1 MVVARGQRGADSLDR
16 GLGTVLAWRLSLKK
30 MAIKRR
36 MGWTVGIAMVAV
48 LVSAAIVYGSTVRK
62 RSSLEF
68 ESAPVDRGRIVA
80 RVTATGTLSA
90 LVTVQVGS
98 QVSGRIN
105 AIFVDF
111 SSPVTKGQV
120 IARIDRQMF
129 QAAAEQAR
137 ANRAAAEGNLAK
149 ADAQAAEAGRQ
160 TRRAKT
166 LADRQLIAR
175 AEAETRQADDE
186 SAKAGVAA
194 ARGGVAQ
201 ARAAQHQAEVSLAY
215 ATIVSPINGIVI
227 SRNVDIGQTVAASLQ
242 SPTLFTIAE
251 DLCKMQVDT
260 AVSEADVGKLRGSAS
275 ATFTVD
281 AYPNETFRGT
291 IRQIRDAPQAVQNVV
306 TYDAVV
312 DVDNSDLK
320 LKPGM
325 TANVTFVYAER
336 TDVLRLPS
344 AALRFRPPPG
354 LLGPPQND
362 EGLKKKKQA
371 KLDKREATEEA
382 ARAEIGDESRT
393 AARRPVWLLRGERAT
408 PIPVEVGISDGN
420 HVELLTGDLHEGD
433 ELVTDATSTG
443 KDSLLQ
449 TVPTKKSKK
458 LF

>member
-1 MVVARGQRGADSLDR
+1 
-16 GLGTVLAWRLSLKK
+16 
-30 MAIKRR
+30 MAMKRR
-36 MGWTVGIAMVAV
+36 VIWTLSVSMVAV
-48 LVSAAIVYGSTVRK
+48 LVSGVIVYGSSM
-62 RSSLEF
+62 RSGSDLQF
-68 ESAPVDRGRIVA
+68 ESALVDRGRIVA

-120 IARIDRQMF
+120 IARMDRQMF
-129 QAAAEQAR
+129 QAAAEQTR

-149 ADAQAAEAGRQ
+149 AEAQAAEARRQ
-160 TRRAKT
+160 VKRATT
-166 LADRQLIAR
+166 LAERQLIAR
-175 AEAETRQADDE
+175 AEAETRQADDDG
-186 SAKAGVAA
+186 ARAGVAA

-201 ARAAQHQAEVSLAY
+201 ARAAEHQAEVSLAY

-251 DLCKMQVDT
+251 DLRKMQVDT
-260 AVSEADVGKLRGSAS
+260 AVSEADVGKLRASVS

-281 AYPNETFRGT
+281 AYPNERFRGT

-336 TDVLRLPS
+336 ADVLRVPS

-354 LLGPPQND
+354 LLDPVQDDDGSKR
-362 EGLKKKKQA
+362 KKKKQA
-371 KLDKREATEEA
+371 KLERHQAAREEA
-382 ARAEIGDESRT
+382 KPDVDEPRSLT
-393 AARRPVWLLRGERAT
+393 RRSVWLLRGGNAT
-408 PIPVEVGISDGN
+408 PLPVEVGISDGS
-420 HVELLTGDLHEGD
+420 HVELLAGELQEGD
-433 ELVTDATSTG
+433 ALVTDATSTG
-443 KDSLLQ
+443 KGSPMQ
-449 TVPTKKSKK
+449 AVPTKKSKK

>member
-1 MVVARGQRGADSLDR
+1 MR
-16 GLGTVLAWRLSLKK
+16 
-30 MAIKRR
+30 RR
-36 MGWTVGIAMVAV
+36 MTWTFGVAMVAV
-48 LVSAAIVYGSTVRK
+48 LVSGVIVYGSTMHK
-62 RSSLEF
+62 GSDFQF
-68 ESAPVDRGRIVA
+68 ESAQVDRGRIVA

-105 AIFVDF
+105 AVFVDF
-111 SSPVTKGQV
+111 SSPVRKGQV

-129 QAAAEQAR
+129 QATAEQAR

-160 TRRAKT
+160 VKRAT
-166 LADRQLIAR
+166 ILAERQLIAR

-186 SAKAGVAA
+186 TAKAGVAA

-201 ARAAQHQAEVSLAY
+201 ARAAEHQAEVSLAY

-227 SRNVDIGQTVAASLQ
+227 SRNIDIGQTVAASLQ

-251 DLCKMQVDT
+251 DLRKMQVDT
-260 AVSEADVGKLRGSAS
+260 AVSEADVGKLRANVS

-291 IRQIRDAPQAVQNVV
+291 IRQIRDAPLAVQNVV

-336 TDVLRLPS
+336 ADVLRLPS

-354 LLGPPQND
+354 LLSGAQNGDGP
-362 EGLKKKKQA
+362 KTKKQA
-371 KLDKREATEEA
+371 KLDKRAAAKEA
-382 ARAEIGDESRT
+382 ARTDVAEATGS
-393 AARRPVWLLRGERAT
+393 ARRSVWLLRGAGAT
-408 PIPVEVGISDGN
+408 VLPVEVGISDGS
-420 HVELLTGDLHEGD
+420 HVELLAGDLREGD
-433 ELVTDATSTG
+433 ALVTDATSTG
-443 KDSLLQ
+443 KDSPLQ
-449 TVPTKKSKK
+449 TAPTKKSKK